1 MTNDPLVVFTP
12 SGKRGRF
19 PVGTPILTAAR
30 QLGVDLD
37 SVCGGRGICSK
48 CQITPSYGEF
58 SKHGVTV
65 QDDALSAWNK
75 VEQRYQDKRGLKT
88 GRRLG
93 CQAAVQGDVVIDVPP
108 ESQVHKQVV
117 RKRAE
122 VRDIVLD
129 PSTKLYYVEVAE
141 PDMHDPSGDLE
152 RLRNALKVQWDV
164 SKVTADLHILQSMQ
178 PILRKGDWKVTVA
191 VHLGDKENR
200 PRIMHIWPGYYDGTV
215 YGLAVDLGSTTIAA
229 HLCDLQT
236 GEVLASSGVMN
247 PQIRFGEDL
256 MSRVSYSMMNM
267 RGAEEMTQ
275 AVREGMCGLFTQI
288 ATEAE
293 IDKGLIVDAVF
304 VCNPVMHHLLLG
316 IDPFELGQA
325 PFALAT
331 NNALRLRADDLELNI
346 HPSARIYMLP
356 CIAGHVGA
364 DAAAV
369 ALSETPDKS
378 DDLVLV
384 VDVGTNAEIL
394 LGNREKVLAC
404 SSPTG
409 PAFEGAQIS
418 SGQRAAPGA
427 IERVEIHP
435 VTKTPRFKVIGS
447 DLWSDEEG
455 FEDVIATTG
464 VTGICGS
471 GIIEMVAEMR
481 IHGIVDAPGLI
492 GSPEQTG
499 SDRCFLD
506 GRTYSYRVYNGTSTG
521 GPLITITNRD
531 IREIQMAKAA
541 LYSGARL
548 LMDKFGVD
556 KVDRVVLAGAF
567 GAHISTKHAM
577 VLGMIPD
584 APLDK
589 VTSAGN
595 AAGTGARI
603 ALLNTSARGEIEA
616 TVRAIH
622 KIETAI
628 EPRFQEHFVNASAI
642 PNAVEP
648 FPILNSIV
656 TLPEATF
663 NTGGGGADD
672 KGGGRR
678 RRRRA

>member
-1 MTNDPLVVFTP
+1 MSTDPLVVFTP
-12 SGKRGRF
+12 SGKRGNF

-30 QLGVDLD
+30 KLGVDLD

-65 QDDALSAWNK
+65 QDGALSEWNS
-75 VEQRYQDKRGLKT
+75 VEQRYQDKRGLIE

-93 CQAAVQGDVVIDVPP
+93 CQATVQGDIVIDVPP

-122 VRDIVLD
+122 ARDIVMN
-129 PSTKLYYVEVAE
+129 PSTKLYYVEVQE
-141 PDMHDPSGDLE
+141 PDMHDPTGDLE
-152 RLRNALKVQWDV
+152 RLRIALNEQWQLENV
-164 SKVTADLHILQSMQ
+164 HADLHILQKMQ
-178 PILRKGDWKVTVA
+178 PILRKGGWKVTCA
-191 VHLGDKENR
+191 VHLGDDENA
-200 PRIMHIWPGYYDGTV
+200 PRIMHIWPGYYEGTV

-236 GEVLASSGVMN
+236 GDVVASSGVMN

-256 MSRVSYSMMNM
+256 MSRVSYSMMNAG
-267 RGAEEMTQ
+267 GAAEMTA
-275 AVREGMCGLFTQI
+275 AVREGMNALFSQVS
-288 ATEAE
+288 TEAE
-293 IDKGLIVDAVF
+293 IDKVLIVDAVF
-304 VCNPVMHHLLLG
+304 VCNPVMHHLFLG

-325 PFALAT
+325 PFALT
-331 NNALRLRADDLELNI
+331 TSDSLRLRADDLDLNI
-346 HPSARIYMLP
+346 HPSARIYILP

-369 ALSETPDKS
+369 ALSEAPDKS
-378 DDLVLV
+378 EDLVLV

-394 LGNREKVLAC
+394 LGNKEKVLAC

-427 IERVEIHP
+427 IERVEIDP
-435 VTKTPRFKVIGS
+435 VTKVPRFRVIGS
-447 DLWSDEEG
+447 DIWSDEDG
-455 FEDVIATTG
+455 FDEAIAGSG

-481 IHGIVDAPGLI
+481 LAGIVDGPGLI

-499 SDRCFLD
+499 AANCFLD
-506 GRTYSYRVYNGTSTG
+506 GRTYSFLVYDATESG
-521 GPLITITNRD
+521 GPKITVTNRD

-548 LMDKFGVD
+548 LMDKFNVD

-567 GAHISTKHAM
+567 GAHISPKHAM

-603 ALLNTSARGEIEA
+603 ALLNREARTEIEA

-642 PNAVEP
+642 PNSAEP
-648 FPILNSIV
+648 FPILNAIV
-656 TLPEATF
+656 TIPDVNF
-663 NTGGGGADD
+663 NTGGGD
-672 KGGGRR
+672 KDGGGRR
-678 RRRRA
+678 RRRRG

>member
-1 MTNDPLVVFTP
+1 MTSDPLVVFTP
-12 SGKRGRF
+12 SGKRGNF

-48 CQITPSYGEF
+48 CQITPGYGEF

-65 QDDALSAWNK
+65 RADALSQWNK
-75 VEQRYQDKRGLKT
+75 VEQRYKDKRGLID

-93 CQAAVQGDVVIDVPP
+93 CQATVQGDVVIDVPP

-122 VRDIVLD
+122 AREIVLD
-129 PSTKLYYVEVAE
+129 PSTKLFYVEVAE

-152 RLRNALKVQWDV
+152 RLRMALSAQWDLQ
-164 SKVTADLHILQSMQ
+164 KVNADLHILQEMQ
-178 PILRKGDWKVTVA
+178 PILRKGNWKVTVA
-191 VHLGDKENR
+191 VHLGDEENP

-236 GEVLASSGVMN
+236 GAVLASSGVMN

-256 MSRVSYSMMNM
+256 MSRVSYSMMNA

-275 AVREGMCGLFTQI
+275 AVREGMNGLFSQI
-288 ATEAE
+288 ATEAQ
-293 IDKGLIVDAVF
+293 IDKSLIVDAVF
-304 VCNPVMHHLLLG
+304 VCNPVMHHLFLG

-325 PFALAT
+325 PFALT
-331 NNALRLRADDLELNI
+331 TSNAMRLRADDLDLNI

-369 ALSETPDKS
+369 ALSEAPDKS

-394 LGNREKVLAC
+394 LGNKEKVLAC

-427 IERVEIHP
+427 IERVEIDP
-435 VTKTPRFKVIGS
+435 VSKAPRFKVIGS

-455 FEDVIATTG
+455 FDASIAG
-464 VTGICGS
+464 SGITGICGS

-481 IHGIVDAPGLI
+481 MQGIVDAPGLI

-499 SDRCFLD
+499 TDRCFLD
-506 GRTYSYRVYNGTSTG
+506 GRTYSYLVHDGRPNG

-548 LMDKFGVD
+548 LMDKFNVD

-567 GAHISTKHAM
+567 GAHISPKHAM

-584 APLDK
+584 APIEK

-603 ALLNTSARGEIEA
+603 ALLNTAARGEIEE

-622 KIETAI
+622 KVETAI

-648 FPILNSIV
+648 FPILS
-656 TLPEATF
+656 TLVQLPDVTF
-663 NTGGGGADD
+663 NTGAGKAEG
-672 KGGGRR
+672 GGGRR
-678 RRRRA
+678 RRRG

>member
-1 MTNDPLVVFTP
+1 MRTDPLVVFTP

-48 CQITPSYGEF
+48 CQITPGLGEF
-58 SKHGVTV
+58 PKHGLRVES
-65 QDDALSAWNK
+65 DALSHWNT
-75 VEQRYQDKRGLKT
+75 VEERYKSKRGLT
-88 GRRLG
+88 EGRRLG
-93 CQAAVQGDVVIDVPP
+93 CQATLQGDVVIDVPA

-122 VRDIVLD
+122 ARDIVLN
-129 PSTKLYYVEVAE
+129 PTTKLFYVEVDE
-141 PDMHDPSGDLE
+141 PDMHEPSGDLE
-152 RLRNALKVQWDV
+152 RLARALEAEWNITGVH
-164 SKVTADLHILQSMQ
+164 ADLRILQILQ
-178 PILRKGDWKVTVA
+178 PVLRKGDWKVTVA
-191 VHLGDKENR
+191 IHLGDGENS
-200 PRIMHIWPGYYDGTV
+200 PHIMHVWPGFYEGSV
-215 YGLAVDLGSTTIAA
+215 YGLAIDLGSTTIAG
-229 HLCDLQT
+229 HLCDLVSGT
-236 GEVLASSGVMN
+236 VVASSGIMN

-256 MSRVSYSMMNM
+256 MSRVSYGMMNKG
-267 RGAEEMTQ
+267 GAQEMTQ
-275 AVREGMCGLFTQI
+275 AVREGMNALIRDVAHAGNV
-288 ATEAE
+288 
-293 IDKGLIVDAVF
+293 DKALIVDAVF
-304 VCNPVMHHLLLG
+304 VCNPVMHHLFLG

-331 NNALRLRADDLELNI
+331 SDAMRLRAGDLDLDI
-346 HPSARIYMLP
+346 HPSARIYLLP

-369 ALSETPDKS
+369 ALSEAPDKS
-378 DDLVLV
+378 EDLVLI

-394 LGNREKVLAC
+394 LGNKNKVLAC

-409 PAFEGAQIS
+409 PAFEGAQIT

-427 IERVEIHP
+427 IERVEIDP
-435 VTKTPRFKVIGS
+435 VTKTPRFRIIGV
-447 DLWSDEEG
+447 DLWSDQDG
-455 FEDVIATTG
+455 FDAAAAISG
-464 VTGICGS
+464 ITGICGS
-471 GIIEMVAEMR
+471 GIIEAIAEMR
-481 IHGIVDAPGLI
+481 LAGLLDPSGLI
-492 GSPEQTG
+492 GSAAQTG
-499 SDRCFLD
+499 THRCIPD
-506 GRTYSYRVYNGTSTG
+506 GRTHSYVLHDGTAAG
-521 GPLITITNRD
+521 GPLISVTNPD
-531 IREIQMAKAA
+531 IRAIQMAKAA

-556 KVDRVVLAGAF
+556 TVDRVVLAGAF
-567 GAHISTKHAM
+567 GAHISPKHAM

-603 ALLNTSARGEIEA
+603 ALLNRDARSEIEA
-616 TVRAIH
+616 TVRRIH

-648 FPILNSIV
+648 FAILKSIV
-656 TLPEATF
+656 TLPDVSF
-663 NTGGGGADD
+663 NTNGDES
-672 KGGGRR
+672 GGRR

>member
-1 MTNDPLVVFTP
+1 MSTDPLVVFTP
-12 SGKRGRF
+12 SGKRGNF
-19 PVGTPILTAAR
+19 AIGTPILTAAR
-30 QLGVDLD
+30 KLGVDLD

-65 QDDALSAWNK
+65 QNGALSEWNS
-75 VEQRYQDKRGLKT
+75 VEQRYQDKRGLIE

-93 CQAAVQGDVVIDVPP
+93 CQATVQGDIVIDVPP

-122 VRDIVLD
+122 ARDIIMN
-129 PSTKLYYVEVAE
+129 PSTKLYYVEVQE
-141 PDMHDPSGDLE
+141 PDMHDPTGDLE
-152 RLRNALKVQWDV
+152 RLRIALNEQWQLENV
-164 SKVTADLHILQSMQ
+164 HADLHILQKMQ
-178 PILRKGDWKVTVA
+178 PILRKGEWKVTCA
-191 VHLGDKENR
+191 VHLGDNENA
-200 PRIMHIWPGYYDGTV
+200 PRIMHIWPGYYEGTV

-236 GEVLASSGVMN
+236 GDVVASSGVMN

-256 MSRVSYSMMNM
+256 MSRVSYSMMNAG
-267 RGAEEMTQ
+267 GAAEMTA
-275 AVREGMCGLFTQI
+275 AVREGMNALFTQVS
-288 ATEAE
+288 TEAE
-293 IDKGLIVDAVF
+293 IDKALIVDAVF
-304 VCNPVMHHLLLG
+304 VCNPVMHHLFLG

-325 PFALAT
+325 PFALT
-331 NNALRLRADDLELNI
+331 TSDSLRLRADDLDLNI
-346 HPSARIYMLP
+346 HPSARIYILP

-369 ALSETPDKS
+369 TLSEAPDKS
-378 DDLVLV
+378 EDLVLV

-394 LGNREKVLAC
+394 LGNKEKVLAC

-427 IERVEIHP
+427 IERVEIDP
-435 VTKTPRFKVIGS
+435 VTKIPRFRVIGS
-447 DLWSDEEG
+447 DIWSDQDG
-455 FEDVIATTG
+455 FDEAIAGSG

-481 IHGIVDAPGLI
+481 LAGIVDGPGLI

-499 SDRCFLD
+499 AANCFLD
-506 GRTYSYRVYNGTSTG
+506 GRTYSFLVYDATENG
-521 GPLITITNRD
+521 GPKITVTNRD

-548 LMDKFGVD
+548 LMDKFNVD

-567 GAHISTKHAM
+567 GAHISPKHAM

-603 ALLNTSARGEIEA
+603 ALLNREARIEIEA

-622 KIETAI
+622 KIETAL

-642 PNAVEP
+642 PNSAEP

-656 TLPEATF
+656 TIPDVNF
-663 NTGGGGADD
+663 NTGGSRDSS
-672 KGGGRR
+672 GGRR
-678 RRRRA
+678 RRRG

>member
-1 MTNDPLVVFTP
+1 MSDDPLVIFTP

-19 PVGTPILTAAR
+19 PVGTPVLTAAR

-48 CQITPSYGEF
+48 CQITPGYGEF

-65 QDDALSAWNK
+65 ETDALSEWNK
-75 VEQRYQDKRGLKT
+75 VEARYDEKRGLKK

-93 CQAAVQGDVVIDVPP
+93 CQATVLKDVIIDVPA

-122 VRDIVLD
+122 VRDITLN
-129 PSTKLYYVEVAE
+129 PSTKLYYIEVQE

-152 RLRNALKVQWDV
+152 RLQKALLEQWQLEDI
-164 SKVTADLHILQSMQ
+164 TADLHILHVLQ
-178 PILRKGDWKVTVA
+178 PILRKGGWKVTVA
-191 VHLGDKENR
+191 VHLGDHENK
-200 PRIMHIWPGYYDGTV
+200 PRIMHIWPGFYDGTI
-215 YGLAVDLGSTTIAA
+215 YGVAVDLGSTTIAA

-236 GEVLASSGVMN
+236 GEVVASSGVMN

-256 MSRVSYSMMNM
+256 MSRVSYSMMNAS
-267 RGAEEMTQ
+267 GAEEMTL
-275 AVREGMCGLFTQI
+275 AVREGMCSLFVQL
-288 ATEAE
+288 ASEAQ
-293 IDKGLIVDAVF
+293 IDKQLIVDAVF
-304 VCNPVMHHLLLG
+304 VCNPVMHHLFLG

-331 NNALRLRADDLELNI
+331 SNALRMRGRDLDLNI
-346 HPSARIYMLP
+346 HESARVYILP

-369 ALSETPDKS
+369 ALSESPHLS
-378 DDLVLV
+378 NDLVLV

-427 IERVEIHP
+427 IERVEIDP
-435 VTKTPRFKVIGS
+435 VSKLPRFKVIGS
-447 DLWSDEEG
+447 DLWSDEDG
-455 FEDVIATTG
+455 FDAAIAQTG

-481 IHGIVDAPGLI
+481 MHGIVDAPGLI
-492 GSPEQTG
+492 GTAEQTG
-499 SDRCFLD
+499 SAAVFAD
-506 GRTYSYRVYNGTSTG
+506 GRTNSYMVYDGTAND
-521 GPLITITNRD
+521 GPKITVTNRD

-567 GAHISTKHAM
+567 GAHISSKHAM

-603 ALLNTSARGEIEA
+603 ALLNREARTEIEEI
-616 TVRAIH
+616 VRNIH

-628 EPRFQEHFVNASAI
+628 EPRFQEHFVNASAM

-656 TLPEATF
+656 ILPTRTF
-663 NTGGGGADD
+663 NTGGGGESGGA
-672 KGGGRR
+672 GGGRR
-678 RRRRA
+678 RRRG

>member
-1 MTNDPLVVFTP
+1 MSTDPLVVFTP
-12 SGKRGRF
+12 SGKRGNF
-19 PVGTPILTAAR
+19 AIGTPILTAAR
-30 QLGVDLD
+30 KLGVDLD

-65 QDDALSAWNK
+65 QNGALSEWNS
-75 VEQRYQDKRGLKT
+75 VEQRYQDKRGLIE

-93 CQAAVQGDVVIDVPP
+93 CQATVQGDIVIDVPP

-122 VRDIVLD
+122 ARDIIMN
-129 PSTKLYYVEVAE
+129 PSTKLYYVEVQE
-141 PDMHDPSGDLE
+141 PDMHDPTGDLE
-152 RLRNALKVQWDV
+152 RLRIALNEQWQLENV
-164 SKVTADLHILQSMQ
+164 HADLHILQKMQ
-178 PILRKGDWKVTVA
+178 PILRKGEWKVTCA
-191 VHLGDKENR
+191 VHLGDNENA
-200 PRIMHIWPGYYDGTV
+200 PRIMHIWPGYYEGTV

-236 GEVLASSGVMN
+236 GEVVASSGVMN

-256 MSRVSYSMMNM
+256 MSRVSYSMMNAG
-267 RGAEEMTQ
+267 GATEMTA
-275 AVREGMCGLFTQI
+275 AVREGMNALFTQVS
-288 ATEAE
+288 TEAE
-293 IDKGLIVDAVF
+293 IDKALIVDAVF
-304 VCNPVMHHLLLG
+304 VCNPVMHHLFLG

-325 PFALAT
+325 PFALT
-331 NNALRLRADDLELNI
+331 TSDSLRLRADDLDLNI
-346 HPSARIYMLP
+346 HPSARIYILP

-369 ALSETPDKS
+369 TLSEAPDKS
-378 DDLVLV
+378 EDLVLV

-394 LGNREKVLAC
+394 LGNKEKVLAC

-427 IERVEIHP
+427 IERVEIDP
-435 VTKTPRFKVIGS
+435 VTKIPRFRVIGS
-447 DLWSDEEG
+447 DIWSDQDG
-455 FEDVIATTG
+455 FDEAIAGSG

-481 IHGIVDAPGLI
+481 LAGIVDGPGLI

-499 SDRCFLD
+499 AANCFLD
-506 GRTYSYRVYNGTSTG
+506 GRTYSFLVYDATENG
-521 GPLITITNRD
+521 GPKITVTNRD

-548 LMDKFGVD
+548 LMDKFNVD

-567 GAHISTKHAM
+567 GAHISPKHAM

-603 ALLNTSARGEIEA
+603 ALLNREARIEIEA

-622 KIETAI
+622 KIETAL

-642 PNAVEP
+642 PNSAEP

-656 TLPEATF
+656 TIPDVNF
-663 NTGGGGADD
+663 NTGGSRDSS
-672 KGGGRR
+672 GGRR
-678 RRRRA
+678 RRRG